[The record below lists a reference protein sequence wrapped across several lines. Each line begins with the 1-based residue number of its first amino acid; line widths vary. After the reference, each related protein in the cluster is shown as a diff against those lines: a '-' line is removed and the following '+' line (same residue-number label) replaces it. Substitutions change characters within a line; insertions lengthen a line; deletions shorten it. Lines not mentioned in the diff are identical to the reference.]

1 MVKVTYDIPTCEDYC
16 ALRINAGM
24 SPKTREAAEKGL
36 PNALFTVTLYDKDRL
51 IGMGRVIG
59 DGGTVFQIVD
69 IAVLKSYQGQGY
81 GSQIMEHIMK
91 YIKNVA
97 VESTY
102 VSLIADYRRI
112 NCMQNLDLCLPNQ
125 IQAVC
130 ISNTKNEKS
139 YR

>member
-36 PNALFTVTLYDKDRL
+36 PNALFTVTLYDKERL

-69 IAVLKSYQGQGY
+69 VAVLKSYQGQGY

-91 YIKNVA
+91 YIKNVLSKA
-97 VESTY
+97 PT
-102 VSLIADYRRI
+102 
-112 NCMQNLDLCLPNQ
+112 
-125 IQAVC
+125 
-130 ISNTKNEKS
+130 
-139 YR
+139 